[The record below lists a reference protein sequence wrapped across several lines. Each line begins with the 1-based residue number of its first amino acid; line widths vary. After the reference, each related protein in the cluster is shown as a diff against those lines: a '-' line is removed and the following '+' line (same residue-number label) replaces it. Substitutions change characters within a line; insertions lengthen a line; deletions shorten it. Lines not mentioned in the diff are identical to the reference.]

1 MLCSNCGSKMQDH
14 EKFCPQCGKKIEP
27 DHTDTQVKS
36 MEAWKLK
43 KFEEKDQAR
52 KQKVESEKE
61 KLESIKERMY
71 RQQAGFDVD
80 QIMTETK
87 KKDDKKKDENND
99 DKS

>member
-1 MLCSNCGSKMQDH
+1 MQDS

-27 DHTDTQVKS
+27 DRTDTQVKS

-43 KFEEKDQAR
+43 KNEEKDQAR
-52 KQKVESEKE
+52 KQKIESEKD

-80 QIMTETK
+80 QILDGTK
-87 KKDDKKKDENND
+87 KKDEKKEK
-99 DKS
+99 KT